1 MEKRLKGYTH
11 SDALIV
17 SGKVRIRPD
26 KRELAVEA
34 ALRLAE
40 ESRKEEGCREF
51 KVLSELSD
59 PYTLFMF
66 EVWEGVESMTR
77 HFQTEHMAVFQEHMK
92 KCALGEPDVKRY
104 LVAA

>member
-1 MEKRLKGYTH
+1 MKGKAR

-26 KRELAVEA
+26 KRDLAIEA
-34 ALRLAE
+34 ALHMAG
-40 ESRKEEGCREF
+40 ESRKEDGCREF
-51 KVLSELSD
+51 KVLNDISD
-59 PYTLFMF
+59 PYTLFLF
-66 EVWEGVESMTR
+66 EIWENVDAMTR
-77 HFQTEHMAVFQEHMK
+77 HFQTEHMAEFQEHMK

>member
-1 MEKRLKGYTH
+1 MKGLSH
-11 SDALIV
+11 SDTLIV

-40 ESRKEEGCREF
+40 ASRKEDGCREF
-51 KVLSELSD
+51 KVLTELAD
-59 PYTLFMF
+59 PYTLFVF
-66 EVWEGVESMTR
+66 EVWDGVESMTR
-77 HFQTEHMAVFQEHMK
+77 HFQTEHMAAFQEHMK